1 MSSQFYV
8 GYGWYRKNF
17 NVPSNWNNKKVEL
30 EFEGVF
36 QIADVYVNGE
46 KIGTHRGGYSGF
58 VYDITD
64 YLHKGDNVIASASII
79 SGSMIWHRE
88 PGIISLQVVFTVM
101 FI

>member
-1 MSSQFYV
+1 M
-8 GYGWYRKNF
+8 
-17 NVPSNWNNKKVEL
+17 EL

-64 YLHKGDNVIASASII
+64 YLHEGDNVIAVRVNN
-79 SGSMIWHRE
+79 IWQHDLAPRA
-88 PGIISLQVVFTVM
+88 GDHQLQVVFTVM